1 MFRMQFGMANTRAKS
16 KQKHEMFAMGVK
28 YLSSITADHH
38 AQIDLRRARLLRA
51 LTHPGRRPRDTRVH
65 DAREQL
71 FEDKMHFECFVLGQ
85 MCVWLAILKLRG
97 SLYIICGTIFS
108 LILFIYSLHIKC

>member
-1 MFRMQFGMANTRAKS
+1 
-16 KQKHEMFAMGVK
+16 MGVK

-71 FEDKMHFECFVLGQ
+71 FEDKMLFECFVLGQ

-97 SLYIICGTIFS
+97 SLYYMWDHFFVDSFIHY
-108 LILFIYSLHIKC
+108 ILNVKYL